1 MSQAQEEIIIEQPV
15 APAPPAPV
23 ETPAKEELI
32 EIEVTDAEQEAE
44 TDTQPEAKAFD
55 PKTDRVEFS
64 TPEQQAKYN
73 DQYKQTKMADAR
85 NAMLL
90 EMNQK
95 AIQRIE
101 ELEGRFQQ
109 TDSAEAERILLGR
122 VKAARDGGDDAA
134 EIAALN
140 ELTNFKVE
148 QRLAEKLKP
157 ANPVDQQQAYQHAK
171 SQVDYV
177 EKMQKEVD
185 ASGNLV
191 RPYLH
196 ENYPGF
202 DNVISD
208 LESIVQRH
216 VGDPLALEKS
226 LFELDQVMRT
236 KMTKPTPPPQPQL
249 RAPNPLQG
257 GNLTNTK
264 QKTTIKM
271 TRQELEIAKKLGVDP
286 KRYAAERDK
295 PGRR

>member
-1 MSQAQEEIIIEQPV
+1 MTQAQEEIVVEQPV
-15 APAPPAPV
+15 APAPI
-23 ETPAKEELI
+23 ETPVQEEPVD
-32 EIEVTDAEQEAE
+32 IEVTDAEQEAE
-44 TDTQPEAKAFD
+44 TDPQPQAKTFD
-55 PKTDRVEFS
+55 PKTDKVEFT
-64 TPEQQAKYN
+64 TPEQQAKFN

-101 ELEGRFQQ
+101 ELESRFKQ

-122 VKAARDGGDDAA
+122 VKAARDSGDDAA

-140 ELTNFKVE
+140 ELTDFKVDK
-148 QRLAEKLKP
+148 KLSEVKKP
-157 ANPVDQQQAYQHAK
+157 AAPALVEDTADVQYISGMIEETAPDGSQLRPWMNNDHPDQAVALAALEPIKAK
-171 SQVDYV
+171 Y
-177 EKMQKEVD
+177 
-185 ASGNLV
+185 A
-191 RPYLH
+191 
-196 ENYPGF
+196 
-202 DNVISD
+202 
-208 LESIVQRH
+208 
-216 VGDPLALEKS
+216 GDPYAIPKILQ
-226 LFELDQVMRT
+226 ELDQVMKA
-236 KMTKPTPPPQPQL
+236 KMTKPVTPPAPQL

-257 GNLTNTK
+257 GNLTNVK